1 MVLFADRTQ
10 LAGSITCG
18 YDAGGIFF
26 FLQGTNLVTKPNL
39 QQVA

>member
-26 FLQGTNLVTKPNL
+26 LQGTNLVTKPNL